1 MTQASGTFDITL
13 TPTDHA
19 PDPNLGSLALA
30 KTYHGGLEATAKGEM
45 LSAGDPASGNAGY
58 VAIERITGT
67 LAGREGS
74 FALMQL
80 GTMTAGSAPVMNIVI
95 APGSGTGALEGISG
109 TMTIIRE
116 GGKHSYVLEYTVG

>member
-1 MTQASGTFDITL
+1 MTHATGTFEITL
-13 TPTDHA
+13 TPTGHA
-19 PDPNLGSLALA
+19 PDPSLGSLALA

-45 LSAGDPASGNAGY
+45 LSAGNPASGNAGY

-67 LAGREGS
+67 LDGRAGS

-80 GTMTAGSAPVMNIVI
+80 GTMTAGSAPSMTILI

-109 TMTIIRE
+109 TMAIVRE
-116 GGKHSYVLEYTVG
+116 GGKHSYVLEYTLG